1 MSLSLHDLR
10 HEEEQRVA
18 QCEHFMDAIE
28 DIHPVSNRLQTKLRL
43 MRLMSKTDLQFAT
56 QQVAEFQRSDRNEF
70 KVLMEKQ
77 VPIELLIEYIG
88 APHNATT
95 QTMEARE
102 TVFNRLSDKLPASD
116 NILRRTF
123 YGLSYAGYSAAFYA
137 VGVRALTISNP
148 SDPVNQSLTSVLDL
162 LPQGMR
168 ALGVPGALVVQ
179 NNPQLAE
186 LSAAI
191 FTLMGLTFAMKDYF
205 KSKDSKT
212 APRQKI
218 AQPNNPLADTVLG
231 HNAHFD
237 IIEQRL
243 NSLSA
248 GDRHLLEHLSP
259 FELRTVL
266 SAPSNV
272 VEEVLTHHKASFEQ
286 RMRYNAHENTP
297 VAFVAHMMLAAI
309 PSPLKTF
316 IMDCCERLGMHP
328 TAEPSSPQAFAQR
341 LEKYRAA
348 PIRPTPVARVLK

>member
-1 MSLSLHDLR
+1 MSLHDLR
-10 HEEEQRVA
+10 HEEERRVA
-18 QCEHFMDAIE
+18 QCEHFMDVME
-28 DIHPVSNRLQTKLRL
+28 DIHPISNRLQTKLRL
-43 MRLMSKTDLQFAT
+43 MRLMSTDDLKHAA
-56 QQVAEFQRSDRNEF
+56 QQVAEFLDRERDDF
-70 KVLMEKQ
+70 KILMEKQ

-88 APHNATT
+88 APPNATT

-123 YGLSYAGYSAAFYA
+123 YGLSYAGYSAAFYLLA
-137 VGVRALTISNP
+137 VRGLTIDNP
-148 SDPVNQSLTSVLDL
+148 LDPLNQNLNSAMEW

-168 ALGVPGALVVQ
+168 ALGVPGALAVQ
-179 NNPQLAE
+179 NSPQLAE

-191 FTLMGLTFAMKDYF
+191 FMLMGLTFAMKDYF

-297 VAFVAHMMLAAI
+297 IAFVAHMMLAAI